1 MGNELDEELC
11 DRTDDPMNDPS
22 EPSEPGEPGKPG
34 KLSDKQRPL
43 TVSCYNC
50 LTDIYPTEL
59 SQIRAEVEFDLVC
72 LKCRDVCWHCQNV
85 LSDHEKYSNNRGG
98 IRWCE
103 KCHSQRASLF
113 V

>member
-1 MGNELDEELC
+1 MGNELDENLR
-11 DRTDDPMNDPS
+11 DRTDDSLRELS
-22 EPSEPGEPGKPG
+22 EPRDLREPGEPGRM
-34 KLSDKQRPL
+34 RPL

-50 LTDIYPTEL
+50 LSDIYPTEL

-72 LKCRDVCWHCQNV
+72 LRCRDICWHCQNV
-85 LSDHEKYSNNRGG
+85 LSDHEKYSNNRGS